1 MARPPR
7 VSTPTTKAFADRLSD
22 LVQIKKSEGLSHDE
36 ISRQIGVSSGVL
48 SEWMSDNKTASIEN
62 LAKLSKYFGV
72 SADYLLGLAALK
84 TPDVDIQKA
93 CEITGLSEDA
103 ISVLQDSFHASDAL
117 NTFLLE
123 RNFRNLLMNMLYFN
137 YAVIASGLHY
147 QIFNS
152 DTCNESEKDD
162 LLKSIYDSQAVLEDI
177 KGALKTYIIVKE
189 NHDVLLPSDEG
200 CFSPED
206 FYELRINRN
215 LSALLHDITGDKWWF
230 SAEAIINEVQGNFT

>member
-123 RNFRNLLMNMLYFN
+123 RNFRNLLMNRLYFN

-152 DTCNESEKDD
+152 VTCNE
-162 LLKSIYDSQAVLEDI
+162 IYDSQAVLEDI
-177 KGALKTYIIVKE
+177 TDALKTYIKVKE